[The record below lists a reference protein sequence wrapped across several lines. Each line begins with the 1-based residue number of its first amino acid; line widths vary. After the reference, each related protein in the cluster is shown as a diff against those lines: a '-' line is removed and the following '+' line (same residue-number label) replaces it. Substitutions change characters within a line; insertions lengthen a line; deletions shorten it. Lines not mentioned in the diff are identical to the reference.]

1 MTRMVQKWLERVREL
16 DVLIDS
22 KLVERSQLL
31 ELATRMGAE
40 MDGMPHAKGNVSDP
54 VGNNVAK
61 LVTLAKEIDALVD
74 QFVDHKQK
82 VIEALERLPEN
93 EYKVLHRQYIRYMT
107 PSQIA
112 SDMNYSTM
120 QIWRFQ
126 QNGLK
131 LLKDV
136 IGCYNML

>member
-1 MTRMVQKWLERVREL
+1 MVLEKWLERVKEL

-22 KLVERSQLL
+22 KLVERSQFLA
-31 ELATRMGAE
+31 LATRMGAE

-54 VGNNVAK
+54 VGVNAIRMAALDN
-61 LVTLAKEIDALVD
+61 EINALVD
-74 QFVDHKQK
+74 QFVNHKQEVTK
-82 VIEALERLPEN
+82 ALEKLPEN

-107 PSQIA
+107 LSEIA

-126 QNGLK
+126 QKGMEHLK
-131 LLKDV
+131 HVMK
-136 IGCYNML
+136 CY